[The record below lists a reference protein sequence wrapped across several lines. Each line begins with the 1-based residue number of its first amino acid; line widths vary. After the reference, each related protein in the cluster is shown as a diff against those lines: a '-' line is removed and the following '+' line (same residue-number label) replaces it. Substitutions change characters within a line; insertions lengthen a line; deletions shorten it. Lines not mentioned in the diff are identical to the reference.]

1 MLPISSTLST
11 SSSFSSTLISLQIC
25 FWISFWGKIL
35 SHTLSLFCFIFSFPH
50 SRENFFENFSHRFST
65 SRLWLGQF
73 TLVTNHSGS
82 SSQYHQGHLGK
93 QQSPL
98 FHLYFSAASDSVYHF
113 LLRGAFSS
121 LGFRN
126 IMFSWLS
133 YYLTAFHGY
142 SSDVLH
148 GFISVLAYSG
158 ALCPSCFSVCVL
170 SCLRRQR

>member
-82 SSQYHQGHLGK
+82 SSQYHQGHIGK

-98 FHLYFSAASDSVYHF
+98 FSIFTFQQHLTLFTTSSFGEHF
-113 LLRGAFSS
+113 LLLVLGTLCSPDFPTTLLPFMAIPLMFFMALS
-121 LGFRN
+121 L
-126 IMFSWLS
+126 
-133 YYLTAFHGY
+133 
-142 SSDVLH
+142 
-148 GFISVLAYSG
+148 
-158 ALCPSCFSVCVL
+158 C
-170 SCLRRQR
+170 